1 MNKTLILAPAVLLI
15 ASGVLVI
22 VTAASYFG
30 RTSQGGTSG
39 AATTPV
45 YDHGDWKDIPI
56 LEDFTLTER
65 SGKLFHSKDMKGKV
79 WVVSFF
85 FSSCPS
91 VCRQQNTRVAEL
103 AREYGPKGVTFV
115 NITVDPENDTPAVL
129 REYAHQFNA
138 DDEDWLFLTGD
149 LMHIR
154 RIGAEIFQ
162 LATDEQAHSERL
174 MVVDKWGKVRD
185 NFHWR
190 EYAEFTAMKK
200 KLDELLAET
209 EPPVQQEKPLEPD
222 GYVDEETGKF
232 IRHDE

>member
-15 ASGVLVI
+15 AGGILTL

-30 RTSQGGTSG
+30 RQVESGGGSETAG
-39 AATTPV
+39 PV
-45 YDHGDWKDIPI
+45 YDHGDWQDIPI

-65 SGKLFHSKDMKGKV
+65 SGKLFHSKDMDGKV

-85 FSSCPS
+85 FASCPS
-91 VCRQQNTRVAEL
+91 ICRQQNARIEEL

-129 REYAHQFNA
+129 REYAHQFHA
-138 DDEDWLFLTGD
+138 DEKQWLFLTGD
-149 LMHIR
+149 LLHIR

-162 LATDEQAHSERL
+162 LATNEQAHSERL
-174 MVVDKWGKVRD
+174 MVVGRWGKIRGSY
-185 NFHWR
+185 HWR
-190 EYAEFTAMKK
+190 EYENVAAMKE

-209 EPPVQQEKPLEPD
+209 EPPPEEDTSLEPS
-222 GYVDEETGKF
+222 GHFDEETG
-232 IRHDE
+232 RYVPAD